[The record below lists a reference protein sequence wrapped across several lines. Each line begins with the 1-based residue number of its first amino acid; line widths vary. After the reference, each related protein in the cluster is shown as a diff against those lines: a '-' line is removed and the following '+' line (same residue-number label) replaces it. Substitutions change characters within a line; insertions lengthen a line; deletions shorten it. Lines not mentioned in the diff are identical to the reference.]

1 MKKILYVLV
10 LFLMFTLNVNAN
22 EEDNLVNIYFFHSD
36 SCTHCK
42 QEMKLLETLEEE
54 YDNIRIYKYEIGDEE
69 NSILLSNIT
78 NLLDTRVVGVPF
90 TVIGAKYFNGYSEE
104 NSKKVFT
111 AAIEYY
117 SKYGYIDK
125 VGEYITGIELPT
137 YEVGDEDIT
146 IDEYI
151 KDYGNYTFKLPL
163 IGTVETKNLTLP
175 LIAIVIGLVDGFN
188 PCAMWILIFLISMLI
203 GMKDKKK
210 MFILG
215 FSFLLTSAIV
225 YFILMYSFL
234 NVSSLLISIVW
245 IRYLI
250 GIFGIIFGLSNV
262 ITSLKKKE
270 DGCNVVD
277 DKKRNKIMD
286 KIKTFTKE
294 KNIFIAL
301 IGVITLAISVNVIEL
316 ACSAG
321 LPLIF
326 TEILSLNNLPK
337 AVELLYIFI
346 YIFFFMIDD
355 LIVFMIAMFTLN
367 LKVVSTKYGKLSKII
382 GGIIL
387 FTMGFLLIFYPN
399 IIMLNF

>member
-36 SCTHCK
+36 SCPHCK
-42 QEMKLLETLEEE
+42 QEMKLLNTLEKE
-54 YDNIRIYKYEIGDEE
+54 YDNVRIYKYEISDEE
-69 NSILLSNIT
+69 NSLLLSNIT

-90 TVIGAKYFNGYSEE
+90 TVIGAKYFNGFSKE

-117 SKYGYIDK
+117 SKYGYVDK
-125 VGEYITGIELPT
+125 VGEYITDIELPT

-270 DGCNVVD
+270 DGCNVVN

-301 IGVITLAISVNVIEL
+301 IGVITLALSVNVIEL

-355 LIVFMIAMFTLN
+355 LIVFMIAIFTLN
-367 LKVVSTKYGKLSKII
+367 LKVVSTKYGKISKII

-387 FTMGFLLIFYPN
+387 FIMGFLLIFYPN